1 MREKLIKIVQLNPRE
16 WKRLPQ
22 LLESKRELF
31 EGKFILLPHRDSEKE
46 KLLKEA
52 GINYIITNGECFQ
65 RPAPSP
71 TPIDSHSQQSQSSQQ
86 PQPDSSPQ
94 GEQTATSSSLSTSTP
109 EETSIF
115 PSNEEEFHKPREVE
129 IIDRVVRSGQ
139 EIITDNDLIFTQRVN
154 GGARIV
160 TSGNV
165 IALEQFEGELVCNG
179 QFLVMLK
186 NKGSIIFD
194 GEEIEPSDKIV
205 VAVDNGRKVEL

>member
-31 EGKFILLPHRDSEKE
+31 EGKFILLPEPDPEREE
-46 KLLKEA
+46 LLKNA
-52 GINYIITNGECFQ
+52 GIDYIVTNGGCFHRSSTP
-65 RPAPSP
+65 RPEREKSQKNQSGKSPSP
-71 TPIDSHSQQSQSSQQ
+71 SV
-86 PQPDSSPQ
+86 
-94 GEQTATSSSLSTSTP
+94 
-109 EETSIF
+109 EEKGG
-115 PSNEEEFHKPREVE
+115 EEFHKPRRVE